1 MSSST
6 DTAGAKAVVAAANQK
21 GRQLTTAETA
31 SVLSGVNRS
40 SGGGSYTAPVTD
52 MSQWYR
58 DTQAAQGSKP
68 TAEQVSAAMDSYR
81 GYVAGKTN
89 PNSGVI
95 WNQYGEKVGNTGT
108 GSGGYTDFSDSARN
122 AIVNPNHV
130 VNDINNPGYAQRYLT
145 STEPGSPGFLD
156 YSQLGQLADNY
167 IKNNPNTTLSR
178 DDLMEMWMGKYG
190 DINNIPNLMS
200 QYSNEF
206 AYGRVPVIGSNA
218 PTVDGANNIAAQG
231 TQTIITLPDG
241 SQVVGYIV
249 NGRTALADG
258 SKPPVGSY
266 INTADGIYQMTDN
279 GGVKVDGIPNT
290 FSNKTNMPGE
300 FVSGN
305 YQDSEYMTRME
316 GLLKQNEEAYV
327 QQQLAMLTKNR
338 DREIAELEKVYEE
351 QVAEG
356 KISVRE
362 AEMQF
367 NEQKKLIEEQYY
379 LNSQKTSLYLQ
390 EMGIQNSQQA
400 VGLMQGDDARKG
412 ELTQAAQSD
421 YQKRIANV
429 RDRVNVILRQKD
441 LDIARANSDFDT
453 GVLGA
458 YGAAKLNTGNQ
469 LFDLYQSERQNAIAR
484 QEAEITRQHQFEMA
498 MYQHQLQLE
507 QMVKAGEIS
516 MEQAAVEFERQKQLL
531 QIKFGYDVSLAG
543 MRGSG
548 SGSGSTVDT
557 YMQILLR
564 KADKLGIDPNKLPK
578 GVKSLAQAVDEAEWQ
593 QTQDRNREEYI
604 NNLITK
610 ADVEDATATYKAGK
624 PVAPKKPADDF
635 WMISPLGYYIQN
647 QKYKKAKPEY
657 DKQLDAYNRAL
668 KLLGKDK

>member
-40 SGGGSYTAPVTD
+40 GGGGSYTAPVTD

-68 TAEQVSAAMDSYR
+68 TADQVSSAMSSYR
-81 GYVAGKTN
+81 DYVAGKTN
-89 PNSGVI
+89 PNSGDI
-95 WNQYGEKVGNTGT
+95 WNQYGEKIGNTGT

-130 VNDINNPGYAQRYLT
+130 VNDINNPGYEQRYLT

-218 PTVDGANNIAAQG
+218 PTVDGTNNIAAQG
-231 TQTIITLPDG
+231 TQTTITLPDG

-351 QVAEG
+351 QVSEG

-379 LNSQKTSLYLQ
+379 LNSQKTLLYLQ

-421 YQKRIANV
+421 YQKRIADV
-429 RDRVNVILRQKD
+429 RDRVNAIMKQKN
-441 LDIARANSDFDT
+441 LDIARANSEFDA

-469 LFDLYQSERQNAIAR
+469 LFDLYQGERQNAIAM
-484 QEAEITRQHQFEMA
+484 QEAEITRRHQFEMA

-543 MRGSG
+543 MSGSG
-548 SGSGSTVDT
+548 GGSGSTVDT
-557 YMQILLR
+557 YMQTLLR
-564 KADKLGIDPNKLPK
+564 KADKLGIDPKKLPK
-578 GVKSLAQAVDEAEWQ
+578 DVSLAQAVDEAEWK
-593 QTQDRNREEYI
+593 QTQGRKRQEYI
-604 NNLITK
+604 NTLNTK
-610 ADVEDATATYKAGK
+610 ADVEDATAIYKAGK
-624 PVAPKKPADDF
+624 PVAPKKPEWSIFNPAYLLQ
-635 WMISPLGYYIQN
+635 MKQYE
-647 QKYKKAKPEY
+647 KEKTEY

>member
-40 SGGGSYTAPVTD
+40 GGGGSYTAPVTD

-68 TAEQVSAAMDSYR
+68 TADQVSSAMSSYR
-81 GYVAGKTN
+81 DYVAGKTN
-89 PNSGVI
+89 PNSGDI
-95 WNQYGEKVGNTGT
+95 WNQYGEKIGNTGT

-130 VNDINNPGYAQRYLT
+130 VNDINNPGYEQRYLT

-218 PTVDGANNIAAQG
+218 PTVDGTNNIAAQG
-231 TQTIITLPDG
+231 TQTTITLPDG

-379 LNSQKTSLYLQ
+379 LNSQKTLLYLQ

-421 YQKRIANV
+421 YQKRIADV
-429 RDRVNVILRQKD
+429 RDRVNAIMKQKN
-441 LDIARANSDFDT
+441 LDIARANSEFDA

-469 LFDLYQSERQNAIAR
+469 LFDLYQGERQNAIAM
-484 QEAEITRQHQFEMA
+484 QEAEITRRHQFEMA

-543 MRGSG
+543 MSGSG
-548 SGSGSTVDT
+548 GGSGSTVDT
-557 YMQILLR
+557 YMQTLLR
-564 KADKLGIDPNKLPK
+564 KADKLGIDPKKLPK
-578 GVKSLAQAVDEAEWQ
+578 DVSLAQAVDEAEWK
-593 QTQDRNREEYI
+593 QTQGRKRQEYI
-604 NNLITK
+604 NTLNTK
-610 ADVEDATATYKAGK
+610 ADVEDATAIYKAGK
-624 PVAPKKPADDF
+624 PVAPKKPEWSIFNPAYLLQ
-635 WMISPLGYYIQN
+635 MKQYE
-647 QKYKKAKPEY
+647 KEKTEY